1 MISVAEARG
10 SRSQCRSS
18 QGQRG
23 FGLLEA
29 IVAMTILATSGA
41 ALFAWIAQ
49 NLEAASRL
57 KQSEARVQQ
66 QLLAESLLATVN
78 PSVEPRGERRLG
90 GLMVRWQSELVAP
103 VRPSVPL
110 QLREQV
116 RWRVGLYRLRVELQ
130 GPDPALDDSFEVL
143 QTGLEQLGVKA
154 DGARLD
160 AP

>member
-1 MISVAEARG
+1 
-10 SRSQCRSS
+10 
-18 QGQRG
+18 
-23 FGLLEA
+23 LLEA
-29 IVAMTILATSGA
+29 IVAMTILATGGA

-57 KQSEARVQQ
+57 KQHEARVQQ

-78 PSVEPRGERRLG
+78 PSAEPRGERRLG
-90 GLMVRWQSELVAP
+90 GLMVRWQSDLVAP
-103 VRPSVPL
+103 VRPSLPL

-130 GPDPALDDSFEVL
+130 GPDPALDESFEVL
-143 QTGLEQLGVKA
+143 QTGLEQLGVKS
-154 DGARLD
+154 DGARPD

>member
-1 MISVAEARG
+1 MISLVETPGRP
-10 SRSQCRSS
+10 SHRLSPQRE
-18 QGQRG
+18 RG

-29 IVAMTILATSGA
+29 IVAMTILATGGA

-57 KQSEARVQQ
+57 KQHEARVQQ
-66 QLLAESLLATVN
+66 QLQAESLLATVN
-78 PSVEPRGERRLG
+78 PSVEPQGERRLA

-103 VRPSVPL
+103 LRPSLPL
-110 QLREQV
+110 QLRQQV

-130 GPDPALDDSFEVL
+130 GPDPALNDRFEVL
-143 QTGLEQLGVKA
+143 QTGLEPVGVKA
-154 DGARLD
+154 DGARTN